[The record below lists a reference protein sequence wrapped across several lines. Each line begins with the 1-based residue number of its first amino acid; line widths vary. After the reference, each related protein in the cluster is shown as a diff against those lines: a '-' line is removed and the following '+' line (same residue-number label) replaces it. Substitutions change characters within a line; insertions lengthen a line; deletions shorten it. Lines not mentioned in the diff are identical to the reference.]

1 MTRSLNRS
9 LMNKTMVNKTMVK
22 KTWQNKKI
30 NTCLLTTMIAVYAL
44 PSLAEEVTKPAVPT
58 TLMEAIMLG
67 KPMTNFRLRYENV
80 DQEGK
85 SEQANAWTMRSLIG
99 WQTKPL
105 NNFSIAAQLI
115 NVAQFNHDFYD
126 GTNTTFGGATPADK
140 KNYPLVVDPDY
151 TGVNQLFL
159 EWTGLPDTKVR
170 VGRQSVK
177 LDNVRFVGNVE
188 YRQIMQ
194 VFDGI
199 AVENKSI
206 KDVEIYAAHFEGLR
220 RITSEF
226 FSNGH
231 VDIAHATW
239 KYSPTENLT
248 GYGYFQDMPRN
259 GFTYPTTGAAFTN
272 NSSQTFG
279 LRADG
284 SHKIAADWK
293 MLYTAEYAKQDN
305 YRGGDHRIDAHYWRL
320 GAGAG
325 YGDWSARVDREVLS
339 SNNGLYGFQ
348 TPLATGHL
356 FQGLGD
362 SFLTTPKDGIEDTFI
377 TLNGKVLDVQLSAEY
392 HWLDADRN
400 FTATGSAPN
409 SNQYGKELDLVAGYS
424 YDKNWS
430 GKLEYFSF
438 KEDDLYG
445 TSTPSVRKR
454 DTDKFM
460 ATMMYTF

>member
-1 MTRSLNRS
+1 MNNKLKLSL
-9 LMNKTMVNKTMVK
+9 LAALAAT
-22 KTWQNKKI
+22 
-30 NTCLLTTMIAVYAL
+30 YAL
-44 PSLAEEVTKPAVPT
+44 PVLAEDAAKPAAPT
-58 TLMEAIMLG
+58 ILMEAITMG
-67 KPMTNFRLRYENV
+67 KPMTSFRLRYENV
-80 DQEGK
+80 DQDGTYTDASGATKNLDE
-85 SEQANAWTMRSLIG
+85 ANAWTLRSLIG
-99 WQTKPL
+99 WQTKPFK
-105 NNFSIAAQLI
+105 NFSIAAQLI
-115 NVAQFNHDFYD
+115 NVTQLNDSFYD
-126 GTNTTFGGATPADK
+126 GTDNLFGSNVGTAATPINK
-140 KNYPLVVDPDY
+140 RKYPLVVDPDY
-151 TGVNQLFL
+151 TGINQLFL

-188 YRQIMQ
+188 FRQVMQ

-206 KDVEIYAAHFEGLR
+206 QDVEIYAAHFEGLR
-220 RITSEF
+220 RITSQYF
-226 FSNGH
+226 NDGN

-248 GYGYFQDMPRN
+248 GYGYFQNMPMN
-259 GFTYPTTGAAFTN
+259 GFNPYKTNARNSYGGTGLSD

-284 SHKIAADWK
+284 SHKVNADWK
-293 MLYTAEYAKQDN
+293 VLYTAEYAKQDD
-305 YRGGDHRIDAHYWRL
+305 YRGGDSKIDAHYWRL

-325 YGDWSARVDREVLS
+325 FGNWSARVDREVLS
-339 SNNGLYGFQ
+339 SNDGVYGFQ

-362 SFLTTPKDGIEDTFI
+362 FFLTTPTEGIEDTFL

-392 HWLDADRN
+392 HWLDSDRN
-400 FTATGSAPN
+400 FTSGTGKG
-409 SNQYGKELDLVAGYS
+409 NQYGEELDLVAGYS

-438 KEDDLYG
+438 KEDDVY
-445 TSTPSVRKR
+445 TASRKR
-454 DTDKFM
+454 DTDKFL
-460 ATMMYTF
+460 ATLMYTF